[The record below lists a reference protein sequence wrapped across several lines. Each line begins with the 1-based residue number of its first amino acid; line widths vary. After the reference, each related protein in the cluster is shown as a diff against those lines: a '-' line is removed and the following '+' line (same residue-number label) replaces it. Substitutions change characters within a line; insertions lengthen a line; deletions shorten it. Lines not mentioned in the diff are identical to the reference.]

1 MSLRTAALYTDT
13 AVVCGSLILKPKDQD
28 ATVSFGGVT
37 LTGVGPPDADTDA
50 VTLAYLKESLSN
62 QTISLVQL
70 PPVNFATTEAFDDF
84 NVVGDVIAGDGNRV
98 LEVDGVEVQLNHR
111 ILVKNFAGQDSA
123 MSGIYLVTVVGSD
136 MDTFEMKRSTDTIVA
151 GALTEVLGGKSN
163 LGSTWVATPESAWV
177 SVSAAYPQIGAGMIF
192 NGGGP
197 ERIEI
202 DPNANWTFNKGF
214 SINSDSNVNLKSTNE
229 FSITSQEL
237 SIRSKSTIF
246 KDPEVD
252 GSERDGASYR
262 KELAMTF
269 TPTIND
275 NDPLPILT
283 NFSFNSDFIT
293 MFTLKI
299 LFFNTQMQQ
308 STSGSCQT
316 QFFVNNFNHDATAC
330 VTTSSLYL
338 GDGAVYHIQIKPTV
352 ENSALTIVLP
362 GPASGWPGGQYIVR
376 VSLSMECCP
385 VEI

>member
-62 QTISLVQL
+62 QTTSLVQL
-70 PPVNFATTEAFDDF
+70 PPVNFATTNAFDDF

-111 ILVKNFAGQDSA
+111 ILVKNFDGQDGA

-163 LGSTWVATPESAWV
+163 HGSTWVATPESAWV

-197 ERIEI
+197 ERIDI
-202 DPNANWTFNKGF
+202 DPNADWTFNKGF

-237 SIRSKSTIF
+237 SITSKSTVF
-246 KDPEVD
+246 KDKD
-252 GSERDGASYR
+252 SERGGYT

-269 TPTIND
+269 THTING

-283 NFSFNSDFIT
+283 NFGFSSDCIT

-316 QFFVNNFNHDATAC
+316 QFFVNNFNNDATAC

-338 GDGAVYHIQIKPTV
+338 GDGAVYHMQIKPTV

-385 VEI
+385 VEV